1 VVGDE
6 PNLNRERGHIVD
18 RCKVLGEWITKP
30 EKGEGGKI
38 RSMKVGCV
46 RVCLAAALLAKARGQ
61 PVITEEPQS
70 RTVKP
75 GVSVQFK
82 VGAVGAT
89 PLRYQWQFNNVNI
102 PAATTRTLNFYA
114 TASRAGTYSA
124 LVSDANGNT
133 QVTQPASLE
142 VQPRPVI
149 LGQPKNVIVG
159 EHGTAVFDV
168 RMNNSGPYTGVQWW
182 HHSAEEPHHPIP
194 EAPDYYDVHSFH
206 FAIPDCNNNGTYN
219 GLYWIMV
226 TNRVGWTVS
235 RRASL
240 TVVGPPRL
248 TSEPQD
254 RLVRAGGTTSF
265 SVSILRDAAGPKTK
279 QWYRDGQP
287 LPGQTGR
294 TLTLY
299 RVQPDD
305 QGTYY
310 CVVSSSGGT
319 TTSFGATLTV
329 D

>member
-1 VVGDE
+1 MNLGWQRGDILDRDGMLGDWIAE
-6 PNLNRERGHIVD
+6 PDQG
-18 RCKVLGEWITKP
+18 KGGE
-30 EKGEGGKI
+30 I
-38 RSMKVGCV
+38 RSMKIRG
-46 RVCLAAALLAKARGQ
+46 AALCIAVALLSKARGQ

-75 GVSVQFK
+75 GANVQFK
-82 VGAVGAT
+82 VGAVGPG
-89 PLRYQWQFNNVNI
+89 PLRYQWQFNGANI
-102 PAATTRTLNFYA
+102 PSATARTLSFYA
-114 TASRAGTYSA
+114 TSSRAGSYSA
-124 LVSDANGNT
+124 LVSDSAGNT
-133 QVTQPASLE
+133 QITQPASLE

-254 RLVRAGGTTSF
+254 RLVRAGGTASF
-265 SVSILRDAAGPKTK
+265 SVSILRDAAGPKAK

-310 CVVSSSGGT
+310 CVVSSSGGSA
-319 TTSFGATLTV
+319 TSFGATLTV
-329 D
+329 H